1 MHVLKPVKRTNKTK
15 ETNYKKKKK
24 GRQKPSFDKKNILS
38 HLNHLMITNQELA
51 SKIKDSIG
59 QLVQ

>member
-15 ETNYKKKKK
+15 ETKNQTW
-24 GRQKPSFDKKNILS
+24 RQKPSFDKKNILS